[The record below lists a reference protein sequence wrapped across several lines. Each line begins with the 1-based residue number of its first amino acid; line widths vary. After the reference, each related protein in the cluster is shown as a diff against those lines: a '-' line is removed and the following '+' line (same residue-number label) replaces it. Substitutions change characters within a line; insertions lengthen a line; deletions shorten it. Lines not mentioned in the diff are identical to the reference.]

1 MAAMTSAWLAA
12 GACVCESGWIHD
24 LVTGRCST
32 SVCSSSTMFCMNDG
46 VCTDGSDECDCA
58 DWYNYNEWNS
68 AVDVHC
74 EHCECMYCTREIL

>member
-1 MAAMTSAWLAA
+1 
-12 GACVCESGWIHD
+12 
-24 LVTGRCST
+24 
-32 SVCSSSTMFCMNDG
+32 MFCMNDG

-74 EHCECMYCTREIL
+74 EHCECTYCTRENL